1 MEGDQGEFED
11 EPMGAE
17 EEVLTAAE
25 EDLKSPKIPEYSHLP
40 PDPMDADKS
49 EGKNMKYLLAV
60 NNKKINTLTKVWSR
74 SEMNFIH

>member
-1 MEGDQGEFED
+1 MEEEEYED

-40 PDPMDADKS
+40 PDPMDADIKS
-49 EGKNMKYLLAV
+49 EGKK
-60 NNKKINTLTKVWSR
+60 
-74 SEMNFIH
+74 H